1 MSGIFKSCISEIIV
15 VEDTEVNGVTKIA
28 NEFNNFFTN
37 VGPEL
42 TQKTPQLLKR
52 FEIYEN
58 RVKSEVESK
67 PITVDELK

>member
-52 FEIYEN
+52 VEIYEN